1 MIFTT
6 TSVWDDGHECSY
18 YTKEKFLKE
27 VAAMIDG
34 CVANGGTYF
43 VCEIMTNASCY
54 LIEESKELT

>member
-6 TSVWDDGHECSY
+6 TSVWDDGHGCSY
-18 YTKEKFLKE
+18 YTKEKFLEE

-43 VCEIMTNASCY
+43 DCEIMTDESCY
-54 LIEESKELT
+54 LIEDSEELT